1 MPMAETTIL
10 VVDDEQFFLHL
21 YSDILKESHF
31 IVETCS
37 SGTEAIK
44 RIKQGGVDI
53 VLTDMVMPGA
63 DGLEVLRIAQAQ
75 SNPPDVILVTG
86 HASTESAIQALKNG
100 ARDYLTK
107 PFDPDELRHLLRT
120 CIEQR
125 RLLNENYL
133 LKTQIQLFQR
143 GQILASLIDLDRLL
157 PQSIN
162 SLLQLL
168 GDGRGLAF
176 IFDKKGRPIPKAMIG
191 VDEDQAEAIARD
203 ISYLHDNDSGFQFLD
218 KSTWTPGNNWPE
230 NVMTLGY
237 TPLSCEGTV
246 QGGLVLINPIE
257 GPFPEAP
264 YSEHLTFLTEQIHL
278 GFANAFRFTDARELM
293 YTDDLSG
300 LFNHRYLHLA
310 IEKEISRSSRYGLKF
325 SLVFLDLDHFKQI
338 NDVHGHLAGSK
349 ALSEV
354 AAILLESVREVDSLF
369 RYGGDEF
376 TALLIETDEKG
387 ARIVAE
393 RMRAAVEQTIFLQE
407 EGINSRVTTTI
418 GFATYPDH
426 ADTKFQLIDMADQAM
441 YHGKKIRNTSRSAG
455 EKSD

>member
-1 MPMAETTIL
+1 M
-10 VVDDEQFFLHL
+10 
-21 YSDILKESHF
+21 
-31 IVETCS
+31 
-37 SGTEAIK
+37 
-44 RIKQGGVDI
+44 
-53 VLTDMVMPGA
+53 
-63 DGLEVLRIAQAQ
+63 
-75 SNPPDVILVTG
+75 
-86 HASTESAIQALKNG
+86 
-100 ARDYLTK
+100 
-107 PFDPDELRHLLRT
+107 
-120 CIEQR
+120 
-125 RLLNENYL
+125 
-133 LKTQIQLFQR
+133 
-143 GQILASLIDLDRLL
+143 
-157 PQSIN
+157 
-162 SLLQLL
+162 
-168 GDGRGLAF
+168 
-176 IFDKKGRPIPKAMIG
+176 
-191 VDEDQAEAIARD
+191 
-203 ISYLHDNDSGFQFLD
+203 
-218 KSTWTPGNNWPE
+218 
-230 NVMTLGY
+230 
-237 TPLSCEGTV
+237 
-246 QGGLVLINPIE
+246 VLINLIE
-257 GPFPEAP
+257 GPFPEAS
-264 YSEHLTFLTEQIHL
+264 YSEHLTFLSEQIHL
-278 GFANAFRFTDARELM
+278 GFENAFRFTDARELM

-325 SLVFLDLDHFKQI
+325 SLVFLDLDHFKHI

-393 RMRAAVEQTIFLQE
+393 RMRSAVEKMIFLQE

>member
-1 MPMAETTIL
+1 MAQTTIM

-21 YSDILKESHF
+21 YSDMLKDSSF
-31 IVETCS
+31 AVETCS
-37 SGTEAIK
+37 SGEAAIK
-44 RIKQGGVDI
+44 RIKQGGIDV
-53 VLTDMVMPGA
+53 VLTDMVMPGV
-63 DGLEVLRIAQAQ
+63 DGLEVLRVAKAQ

-107 PFDPDELRHLLRT
+107 PFDPDELLHLLHT
-120 CIEQR
+120 CVEQR

-162 SLLQLL
+162 SLLQLF
-168 GDGRGLAF
+168 GDGRGIAF
-176 IFDKKGRPIPKAMIG
+176 IFDKKGRPVLKSIFG
-191 VDEDQAEAIARD
+191 LEEDQAQAMARYFSN
-203 ISYLHDNDSGFQFLD
+203 ISEGETGFYFTD
-218 KSTWTPGNNWPE
+218 KKAWSAEDGWPE
-230 NVMTLGY
+230 TVETIGIL
-237 TPLSCEGTV
+237 PLTCQGSTK
-246 QGGLVLINPIE
+246 GGLVLFNPAA
-257 GPFPEAP
+257 GAFPEDP
-264 YSEHLTFLTEQIHL
+264 YSEHLAFLADQINL
-278 GFANAFRFTDARELM
+278 GFENAFRFTDARELM

-325 SLVFLDLDHFKQI
+325 SLVFLDLDYFKNI
-338 NDVHGHLAGSK
+338 NDTHGHLAGSK

-354 AAILLESVREVDSLF
+354 AQILMGSVREVDSMF

-376 TALLIETDEKG
+376 TALLVETDLEG

-393 RMRAAVEQTIFLQE
+393 RMRSAIEQATFLKD
-407 EGINSRVTTTI
+407 EGINAKVTTTI

-426 ADTKFQLIDMADQAM
+426 ADNKFSLIDMADQAM
-441 YHGKKIRNTSRSAG
+441 FHGKKIRNTSCAAG
-455 EKSD
+455 ETAD

>member
-1 MPMAETTIL
+1 MAQTTIM

-21 YSDILKESHF
+21 YSDMLKESTF
-31 IVETCS
+31 AVETCS
-37 SGTEAIK
+37 SGEEAIE
-44 RIKQGGVDI
+44 RILQGGIDV
-53 VLTDMVMPGA
+53 VLTDMVMPGV
-63 DGLEVLRIAQAQ
+63 DGLEVLRVAKTL

-107 PFDPDELRHLLRT
+107 PFDPDELLHLLRT
-120 CIEQR
+120 CVEQR

-133 LKTQIQLFQR
+133 LKTQIQLYQR

-162 SLLQLL
+162 SLLQLF
-168 GDGRGLAF
+168 GDGRGIAYV
-176 IFDKKGRPIPKAMIG
+176 FDKKGRPVLKTLLGLNEEQAQAM
-191 VDEDQAEAIARD
+191 ARE
-203 ISYLHDNDSGFQFLD
+203 LPLAHDNDSAFSFLEKTD
-218 KSTWTPGNNWPE
+218 WSSNKNWPE
-230 NVMTLGY
+230 GVETIGLL
-237 TPLSCEGTV
+237 PLSCQGTV
-246 QGGLVLINPIE
+246 QGGIILFNP
-257 GPFPEAP
+257 GKGAFPEEP
-264 YSEHLTFLTEQIHL
+264 YTEHLSFLSEQINL
-278 GFANAFRFTDARELM
+278 GFENAFRFTDARELM

-325 SLVFLDLDHFKQI
+325 SLVFLDLDYFKNI
-338 NDVHGHLAGSK
+338 NDTHGHLAGSK

-354 AAILLESVREVDSLF
+354 AQVLLDSVREVDSLF

-376 TALLIETDEKG
+376 TALLVETDLAG

-393 RMRAAVEQTIFLQE
+393 RMRSAVEQTVFLKE
-407 EGINSRVTTTI
+407 EGINAKVTTTI

-426 ADTKFQLIDMADQAM
+426 SDDKFGLIDMADQAM
-441 YHGKKIRNTSRSAG
+441 FHGKKTRNTSCAAG
-455 EKSD
+455 ENAD

>member
-1 MPMAETTIL
+1 MQMAETTIL
-10 VVDDEQFFLHL
+10 VVDDEQFFLQL
-21 YSDILKESHF
+21 YSDMLKESNF
-31 IVETCS
+31 AVETCS
-37 SGTEAIK
+37 SGNEAIK
-44 RIKQGGVDI
+44 RIQKGGIDV

-63 DGLEVLRIAQAQ
+63 DGLEVLRIAQLQ

-107 PFDPDELRHLLRT
+107 PFNPDELLHLLRT
-120 CIEQR
+120 CVEQR

-157 PQSIN
+157 PQAIN
-162 SLLQLL
+162 SMLQLF
-168 GDGRGLAF
+168 GEGRGLAF
-176 IFDKKGRPIPKAMIG
+176 VFDKKGRPIPKAILG
-191 VDEDQAEAIARD
+191 IEDDQAEAIARD
-203 ISYLHDNDSGFQFLD
+203 LSCLNNNDTGFRFLD
-218 KSTWTPGNNWPE
+218 ESEWSPGKNWPTGVE
-230 NVMTLGY
+230 TVGFTH
-237 TPLSCEGTV
+237 LSCEGTV
-246 QGGLVLINPIE
+246 HGGLIILNPE
-257 GPFPEAP
+257 GSNFPENP
-264 YSEHLTFLTEQIHL
+264 YDEHISFLSDQINL
-278 GFANAFRFTDARELM
+278 GFENAFRFTDARELM

-325 SLVFLDLDHFKQI
+325 SLIFLDLDRFKQI
-338 NDVHGHLAGSK
+338 NDTHGHLAGSK

-354 AAILLESVREVDSLF
+354 AAVLVDCVREVDTLF

-376 TALLIETDEKG
+376 TALLIETDEQG
-387 ARIVAE
+387 AKIVAE
-393 RMRAAVEQTIFLQE
+393 RMRSAVEKAVFLQE
-407 EGINSRVTTTI
+407 EGINTKVTTTI

-426 ADTKFQLIDMADQAM
+426 ADNKFSLIDLADQAM
-441 YHGKKIRNTSRSAG
+441 FHGKKIRNTSCSAG